1 MVVANQW
8 GFNMGKEAIQE
19 FINENINPG
28 LEMHGGF
35 LTAHDYDEGLGI
47 LYVIMG
53 GGCQGCSAAN
63 ETLKYSIDMMLKEEF
78 SEIKEIQDATQH
90 SAGANPY
97 YA

>member
-1 MVVANQW
+1 MT
-8 GFNMGKEAIQE
+8 KEKIQL

-28 LEMHGGF
+28 LEMHGGY
-35 LTAHDYDEGLGI
+35 LTAHEYDEADGI

-63 ETLKYSIDMMLKEEF
+63 ETLKYSIDLMLKEEF

-90 SAGANPY
+90 SAGVNPY

>member
-1 MVVANQW
+1 MN
-8 GFNMGKEAIQE
+8 KETIQE

-35 LTAHDYDEGLGI
+35 LTVQDYDKGLGI

-53 GGCQGCSAAN
+53 GGCQGCSGAQQTMMYAV
-63 ETLKYSIDMMLKEEF
+63 DQMLKEEF
-78 SEIKEIQDATQH
+78 SDIKEIQDATQH

-97 YA
+97 YV

>member
-1 MVVANQW
+1 MN
-8 GFNMGKEAIQE
+8 KETIQI
-19 FINENINPG
+19 FIDENINPG
-28 LEMHGGF
+28 LAMHGGF
-35 LTAHDYDEGLGI
+35 LTAQDYDEGDGV

-63 ETLKYSIDMMLKEEF
+63 ETLKHSINLMLKEEF